1 MVKNCQLE
9 DEKIQRMSTN
19 ELFNV
24 VMAYPL
30 LIDVFLYDDIDQGIK
45 SVSQQYNGLRELLKR
60 DDLQDVLYHKYLTY
74 SKTEDVIDYNIY
86 TANSIQK
93 AITDNHISKRNI
105 YIDFLNDKIPQI
117 EKSMLDNYKY
127 TDKERQKI
135 INKQELLND
144 QQNAITFAAARA
156 DETVIVKTPKG
167 SKIKCKRKASN
178 KKIVQKMWPSKN
190 LHTHVQ
196 RMFLQGILRIIV
208 MHMHGQEDKTYGCN
222 LQCCMCQMAV
232 IKPLRDA
239 QSLMDK

>member
-1 MVKNCQLE
+1 M
-9 DEKIQRMSTN
+9 
-19 ELFNV
+19 
-24 VMAYPL
+24 
-30 LIDVFLYDDIDQGIK
+30 
-45 SVSQQYNGLRELLKR
+45 
-60 DDLQDVLYHKYLTY
+60 TY

-117 EKSMLDNYKY
+117 EKSMLDNHKY

-178 KKIVQKMWPSKN
+178 KKNSTKDVAQQKLAYP
-190 LHTHVQ
+190 
-196 RMFLQGILRIIV
+196 RA
-208 MHMHGQEDKTYGCN
+208 TYVSTGYS
-222 LQCCMCQMAV
+222 MTFV
-232 IKPLRDA
+232 
-239 QSLMDK
+239 